1 VIDMLSGLPVLD
13 VDFNDVREDDTVVI
27 CRATSFNQRTRGLRR
42 GALVQL
48 WDGASGSC
56 LGRVA
61 RVRGR
66 RVDVITHWDTWQPA
80 AVVTP
85 ELVWIDPVLA
95 VSPSPSV
102 RSHLEPRLFVV

>member
-1 VIDMLSGLPVLD
+1 M
-13 VDFNDVREDDTVVI
+13 
-27 CRATSFNQRTRGLRR
+27 
-42 GALVQL
+42 
-48 WDGASGSC
+48 
-56 LGRVA
+56 
-61 RVRGR
+61 RGR